1 MLKYAGIDAYF
12 VPDLAQL
19 EKQRGILGM
28 TWRLRVPGVVISVLI
43 LVLLAVASGATW
55 TDQQF
60 GTTWTDLSSDLWAGL
75 GW

>member
-1 MLKYAGIDAYF
+1 
-12 VPDLAQL
+12 
-19 EKQRGILGM
+19 M